1 MQYDDAFTMQQV
13 DDCHVEIFNYVAG
26 MVPFIQKVI
35 ADVSRLCYYY
45 HQCCSLVSK
54 FIFNN
59 TTENN
64 TFINNIN
71 VKNKNKRKIT

>member
-1 MQYDDAFTMQQV
+1 MTK
-13 DDCHVEIFNYVAG
+13 
-26 MVPFIQKVI
+26 KVNFSTRSQLI
-35 ADVSRLCYYY
+35 RGSLRYLLVSN
-45 HQCCSLVSK
+45 VSK

-71 VKNKNKRKIT
+71 VKN

>member
-1 MQYDDAFTMQQV
+1 
-13 DDCHVEIFNYVAG
+13 
-26 MVPFIQKVI
+26 MVSKI
-35 ADVSRLCYYY
+35 
-45 HQCCSLVSK
+45 VSK

-71 VKNKNKRKIT
+71 LKNSLTTYKGVERDVSNVLKKSVT